1 MKPPASHAV
10 AAAAAATPAPACPAD
25 AGVRADLAA
34 SILRAAYAGLDA
46 AAAAQQQGADDS
58 ASRRPAFTRAL
69 ATLRA
74 REYAHYLFEGPTRQ
88 GERARPGYVAPP
100 PPSRYN
106 AEVAPLLAALEG
118 ASSSSSS
125 LPPVPPPIF
134 DFAIWSLLKAVA
146 TELPPSQAV
155 GGARSVFNSACGRAL
170 ARSVGGDLL
179 DGVTAAKAVAGL
191 DAPTAPFASVAAAF
205 ETAMDRLADGGY
217 CCAYQIT
224 YGEQPGS
231 WPADWPTS
239 EPKINGDA
247 RDEAERTLSRGE
259 PLPLQLRVSRP
270 ADVGASVALRNEEWG
285 FCARLVAGVFAA
297 FLEAGGYG
305 ALVSASVGARS
316 PAVVDAADVYYAQDA
331 LMARPSSLRD
341 RLLLALGDPLVEVVV
356 SFTPETEVQDW
367 AVVVPSAARRAAAEA
382 AAAGGGRAVAVAS

>member
-1 MKPPASHAV
+1 
-10 AAAAAATPAPACPAD
+10 
-25 AGVRADLAA
+25 VRGDLASA
-34 SILRAAYAGLDA
+34 ILRAAYAGLDA
-46 AAAAQQQGADDS
+46 ALASQGGVDGDAAG
-58 ASRRPAFTRAL
+58 RRPAFARAL

-74 REYAHYLFEGPTRQ
+74 REYGHYLFEGPTRE

-106 AEVAPLLAALEG
+106 DEVAPLLAALEAEQGAPG
-118 ASSSSSS
+118 ASS
-125 LPPVPPPIF
+125 LPSVPPPIF

-155 GGARSVFNSACGRAL
+155 GGARSVFNAECGRTL
-170 ARSVGGDLL
+170 ARAVGGDLL
-179 DGVTAAKAVAGL
+179 ERVTAAATKAATKAAAAAAAAAASAAAA
-191 DAPTAPFASVAAAF
+191 DAPVAPFASVAAAL
-205 ETAMDRLADGGY
+205 EAAMDRLADGGY
-217 CCAYQIT
+217 FCSYQVT
-224 YGEQPGS
+224 YGDQPGS

-247 RDEAERTLSRGE
+247 GDEAARTLSRGE

-316 PAVVDAADVYYAQDA
+316 PAVVDAGDVYYAQDA
-331 LMARPSSLRD
+331 LMARPSSLRE

-367 AVVVPSAARRAAAEA
+367 SVVVPAAARRAAAEA
-382 AAAGGGRAVAVAS
+382 AAAGGRAVGAVAS